1 MTNGEFDVYKLQTLI
16 FSLVV
21 GVALLT
27 AGEERLASF
36 AVPQTLLGILGLSQ
50 IVYVAGKLAAP
61 PSIADLDDAITRLR
75 GFESKLQTAVARN
88 IDTDGDGKLIEP
100 LPPSPV
106 PLPSLGTRT
115 ANPANAMR
123 LYAKQADQV
132 EVMLESTL
140 SVVVDRTKLDPT
152 LS

>member
-1 MTNGEFDVYKLQTLI
+1 LVVTNGEFDVYKLQTLI

-21 GVALLT
+21 GVALLS

-61 PSIADLDDAITRLR
+61 ASIADLDDAITRLR
-75 GFESKLQTAVARN
+75 QLQDKLQMAVAQN
-88 IDTDGDGKLIEP
+88 TDTDADGKLIS
-100 LPPSPV
+100 PPPQPPV
-106 PLPSLGTRT
+106 ASAPNATRQ
-115 ANPANAMR
+115 
-123 LYAKQADQV
+123 YDKQADQV

-140 SVVVDRTKLDPT
+140 GVVVNRAT
-152 LS
+152 LNP